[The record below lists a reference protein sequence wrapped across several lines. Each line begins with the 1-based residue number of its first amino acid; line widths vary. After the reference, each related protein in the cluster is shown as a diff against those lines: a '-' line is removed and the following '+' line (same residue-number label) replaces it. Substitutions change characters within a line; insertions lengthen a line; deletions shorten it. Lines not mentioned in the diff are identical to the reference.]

1 MQAVA
6 ATKRVRSR
14 RRSQKKSAF
23 SNDMLIKLYE
33 LLRGERSAMKV
44 FSKVLNEEIEF
55 VSGAAEERGDAS
67 RPVYTTRELSFI
79 LSMSPDELR
88 KYHYFKTRLV

>member
-1 MQAVA
+1 MQAVTV
-6 ATKRVRSR
+6 TKRVRSR
-14 RRSQKKSAF
+14 RRSQKNSTF

-55 VSGAAEERGDAS
+55 VSAAGEEADAS